1 MLKNSVEWRSTYKV
15 PTPYKVAVDEM
26 ERKVSAIRDEEEPQQ
41 VWLLEHPAIYTAGS
55 AALAVDLLDPG
66 RFPVFKTG
74 RGGQYTYH
82 GPGQLIAYVML
93 DLAKRDSDI
102 SKFINDLEQWI
113 INTLLEFNIRGESRE
128 GRVGIWIDLG
138 KDSKGQNVEAKIAAI
153 GVRVRR
159 WVSYHGISINIHPNL
174 EHFTGIIPCGVKGH
188 GVTSLLDLGITA
200 TIPEVEDALR
210 TNFET
215 VFSNKTVDFK

>member
-74 RGGQYTYH
+74 
-82 GPGQLIAYVML
+82 
-93 DLAKRDSDI
+93 
-102 SKFINDLEQWI
+102 
-113 INTLLEFNIRGESRE
+113 SR
-128 GRVGIWIDLG
+128 RSVYL
-138 KDSKGQNVEAKIAAI
+138 S
-153 GVRVRR
+153 RPR
-159 WVSYHGISINIHPNL
+159 SINCL
-174 EHFTGIIPCGVKGH
+174 CYAG
-188 GVTSLLDLGITA
+188 
-200 TIPEVEDALR
+200 
-210 TNFET
+210 
-215 VFSNKTVDFK
+215 FSQT

>member
-1 MLKNSVEWRSTYKV
+1 
-15 PTPYKVAVDEM
+15 
-26 ERKVSAIRDEEEPQQ
+26 
-41 VWLLEHPAIYTAGS
+41 
-55 AALAVDLLDPG
+55 
-66 RFPVFKTG
+66 
-74 RGGQYTYH
+74 
-82 GPGQLIAYVML
+82 ML

-174 EHFTGIIPCGVKGH
+174 EHFTGIIPCGG
-188 GVTSLLDLGITA
+188 
-200 TIPEVEDALR
+200 
-210 TNFET
+210 
-215 VFSNKTVDFK
+215 